1 MNKKRTLPLLQ
12 IILVSLIFSSSN
24 TNLTE
29 SYSENSFQ
37 LDTHQIMEAATDFT
51 IQDVSTG
58 VTYSLNDLIGR
69 VVVLDLFATW
79 CPPCAVA
86 LPYLRELYLKYSEDE
101 VRIISIDV
109 DSSESQ
115 SLVSQFRHDN
125 NMDWIVGRDTD
136 GSISAVYGSGSIPT
150 FHIIDQK
157 GNIHWSD
164 SGFTVEETW
173 PIMSSKIAALVENS
187 ESPTQNLS
195 PTARVLVTIL
205 EVVGGL
211 GAAVAI
217 VYGIYKLR
225 ARMMRKKCLSCK
237 NIANTKCSRCGSYIC
252 SDCSSKGCPNCG
264 SRKFIRL

>member
-1 MNKKRTLPLLQ
+1 MNRKRTLPLLQ
-12 IILVSLIFSSSN
+12 IILVSLILSSFSFD
-24 TNLTE
+24 LTE
-29 SYSENSFQ
+29 SYSGNTIQPE
-37 LDTHQIMEAATDFT
+37 LHQIKQVATDFT

-58 VTYSLNDLIGR
+58 ITYSLNDLIGQ

-173 PIMSSKIAALVENS
+173 PIMSETIVSLLENS
-187 ESPTQNLS
+187 EDPSQNMSPT
-195 PTARVLVTIL
+195 TRVLLTIL
-205 EVVGGL
+205 EVAGGL

-225 ARMMRKKCLSCK
+225 ARLMLK
-237 NIANTKCSRCGSYIC
+237 KCSRCKSTANSKCSKCGSYTCTNC
-252 SDCSSKGCPNCG
+252 SGQGCPNCG